1 MAGKAWQRHNAD
13 GTTTIIYED
22 GRIQVWNLTT
32 GQKVNESGAN
42 PGLAEAMRAGDTN
55 AMDEAINY
63 STQWW
68 NSPMGADYRETR
80 RAAAD
85 EDVRR
90 FNEGQQRSKEGLD
103 IQRQNA
109 GTSRY
114 SAETSRMDTEAR
126 IKDLERRYGL
136 DSSRLALDFNRQAID
151 YAKTPRSWLD
161 ALDWERGGAQAG
173 IPVYMQNLAANL
185 QNTAFGAKGAGTPQM
200 NSLGQ
205 TVASYSG
212 NNAVADLDP
221 TKAITGIIKN
231 SPPSATNGMNG
242 RDAATVNLL
251 AEIYRQGAGKI
262 GEGVLESADPDEIGT
277 MQAVFD
283 RVAPGG
289 GDRFLRDHA
298 RSRIPTSARAYAA

>member
-1 MAGKAWQRHNAD
+1 MAKAWKRQNAD
-13 GTTTIIYED
+13 GTTTIIYDD
-22 GRIQVWNLTT
+22 GRIQVWNMAT
-32 GQKVNESGAN
+32 GQKVNESQAN
-42 PGLAEAMRAGDTN
+42 PELAAAMKAGDTN

-68 NSPMGADYRETR
+68 NSPMGEDYRQVR
-80 RAAAD
+80 QAAAD

-90 FNEGQQRSKEGLD
+90 FNEAQQRSKEGLD

-136 DSSRLALDFNRQAID
+136 DSSRLALDFNKQAIE

-161 ALDWERGGAQAG
+161 ANDWERGGNQAG
-173 IPVYMQNLAANL
+173 IPVYMQNLASNL
-185 QNTAFGAKGAGTPQM
+185 TNTAFGGKGAGTPQM

-221 TKAITGIIKN
+221 TKAISAIIKN
-231 SPPSATNGMNG
+231 SPPSETQGMSG

-251 AEIYRQGAGKI
+251 AEMYKQGAHKV
-262 GEGVLESADPDEIGT
+262 GEGVLESMDQNEIGT

-283 RVAPGG
+283 RVSPGG
-289 GDRFLRDHA
+289 GDRFLREYN
-298 RSRIPTSARAYAA
+298 RSRLPTGSKAYAA